1 MKKPYRSLA
10 DIYADNAYKAVPKL
24 QRQSLNEGS
33 LVMFKNDG
41 EEKPQILG
49 YVDDETAHKLQRQV
63 LASSEG
69 VVKIIN
75 GILEQARW
83 ATGNIKEYKQKILGP
98 ILNIVYENTDINK
111 KELKTFYTKKKQKTA
126 FMSAMMEAIKNE
138 DTFNIKD
145 VLVEETRNVFS
156 DPGKTITE
164 LFLVNPSISNVGV
177 GKGEIC
183 ITMFSNA
190 VQSLK
195 GNGQKGDIFIAGFGD
210 VELKGSGGRAGTSP
224 GAHEAAKILQKILTS
239 KNKGLL
245 KLDHAIEKLNLKLT
259 NEFNKLTNELK
270 TPKLFRAPKKNEIDY
285 KEYANELIRRL
296 NKVYT
301 NVKPKNGY
309 TDKDQVES
317 DIEGTSEYSID
328 DNNNISIEELP
339 LDAVVARS
347 LIKNTSVTRFL
358 RDVRQFGSDAQELVK
373 AYTNKNYMPKI
384 AVGKRDLTKS
394 EPLYH
399 FFNNNKF
406 DLDTNDLANGFLAWK
421 NMKDKHFT
429 DDLKGNILTGL
440 KQIIDDKEN
449 LLIMRSRDGNKP
461 THQAKQLIDAIIAS
475 LQLTLYA
482 TEENFKSVLFFNNE
496 SLEAYSFLFE
506 TKNPAKNLISC
517 FDQVY
522 TVIKKGIFAVEDI
535 SVDDRSKGVSMV
547 LKK

>member
-1 MKKPYRSLA
+1 MKKTYRSLA
-10 DIYADNAYKAVPKL
+10 DIYADNAYKPVPKL

-126 FMSAMMEAIKNE
+126 FMSAMMEANE

-156 DPGKTITE
+156 DPEKTITE

-245 KLDHAIEKLNLKLT
+245 RLDHAIEKLNLKLT
-259 NEFNKLTNELK
+259 NDFNKLTNELK
-270 TPKLFRAPKKNEIDY
+270 TPKLFRAPKKNEIDH

-296 NKVYT
+296 NKVFT

-347 LIKNTSVTRFL
+347 LITSKSVARFL

-384 AVGKRDLTKS
+384 AVGKRDVAKN

-429 DDLKGNILTGL
+429 DDLKGNILSGL
-440 KQIIDDKEN
+440 KQIINDKEN
-449 LLIMRSRDGNKP
+449 LLIMRSRDDNKP

-482 TEENFKSVLFFNNE
+482 TEENFTSVLFFNNQ
-496 SLEAYSFLFE
+496 SLEAYSFLFK

-517 FDQVY
+517 FNQVY
-522 TVIKKGIFAVEDI
+522 AVIKKGIFAVEDI